1 MVEAAEEVLYELG
14 IHNVHAQIVKVLGRL
29 KFRTSYGQNQLRHSK
44 EVARLAGSMATEMGL
59 NVEEA
64 KRAGLLHDVGT
75 AYADNGR
82 FEQAEQLLRR
92 SLAAGG
98 ETSSE
103 VRLLLA
109 QVLKS
114 QNKYEVAIKEYQQVL
129 MGGNSS
135 AANKKAAA
143 QGVQDMEK
151 ALATNLMKK

>member
-1 MVEAAEEVLYELG
+1 MDP
-14 IHNVHAQIVKVLGRL
+14 
-29 KFRTSYGQNQLRHSK
+29 
-44 EVARLAGSMATEMGL
+44 
-59 NVEEA
+59 
-64 KRAGLLHDVGT
+64 GLLHEVGT

-109 QVLKS
+109 QVLKY
-114 QNKYEVAIKEYQQVL
+114 QNKYEVAIKEYLQVL

-151 ALATNLMKK
+151 ALATNLMKKQKKKLYNDVCEDKKIKKVKKCKKKNILF